1 MIIIGGKTMEGTATL
16 VRHSMRG
23 GMRPALELHITG
35 SSYAELAELFV
46 DNAAFSLRHGGEDYD
61 QSEYCFAGPITDH
74 RDGTFSVIVGK
85 KTPFELER
93 EAKEQLMLELLTER
107 GAIV

>member
-1 MIIIGGKTMEGTATL
+1 MIIIGGKTLEGVGVGAQCDL
-16 VRHSMRG
+16 RG
-23 GMRPALELHITG
+23 CRRPALELHITG

-61 QSEYCFAGPITDH
+61 QSEYCLAGPITDH

-85 KTPFELER
+85 KTVFELER
-93 EAKEQLMLELLTER
+93 EAKEQVMLELLTER

>member
-1 MIIIGGKTMEGTATL
+1 MIIIGDKTLEGMAIA
-16 VRHSMRG
+16 VQRNVHG
-23 GMRPALELHITG
+23 ANRPALELRITG

-74 RDGTFSVIVGK
+74 RDGSFSVIVGK

>member
-1 MIIIGGKTMEGTATL
+1 M
-16 VRHSMRG
+16 
-23 GMRPALELHITG
+23 
-35 SSYAELAELFV
+35 